1 MIISSFTFSIILLA
15 IALII
20 ALTAETMVLPRIIYI
35 SKRKKLYDIPDARKS
50 HINPVPRLAGISF
63 FPIML
68 FAISVCTLI
77 ASGSN
82 SLDTIHFFE
91 PTLIRLA
98 ALIGGC
104 LLLWSVGVRDDTVG
118 VRYKN
123 KMIVQLLSAMI
134 LVSGNLYINN
144 FNGLFGIWAIP
155 EWVGILFTIGLVMF
169 ITNAVNLID
178 GADGLASGISGVAL
192 ITFGYLY
199 LQRDMLFYAMICT
212 ILVGILIPFF
222 YYNVFNTTRKL
233 FMGDTGSLTLGYLLA
248 FLGVRYAM
256 KTDANYEELTSP
268 VIISLSAMFIP
279 LFDALRV
286 MLERMCKGKSPFQPD
301 RRHIHHKLLDLGF
314 SHRKTMVW
322 LVICAEI
329 FVILNTNLA
338 KILNIN
344 IVFAID
350 MVIWFTIIQLL
361 NFLKRKKETKLYEA
375 KTPQ

>member
-1 MIISSFTFSIILLA
+1 MIINDYTFSVIL
-15 IALII
+15 LII
-20 ALTAETMVLPRIIYI
+20 ALFIALIAETMALPRIIYI
-35 SKRKKLYDIPDARKS
+35 SKKKKLYDIPDARKL
-50 HINPVPRLAGISF
+50 HVHPVPRLAGISF

-68 FAISVCTLI
+68 FAISVCALI
-77 ASGSN
+77 ASTDYN
-82 SLDTIHFFE
+82 LQNIHE
-91 PTLIRLA
+91 PTLIRLT

-104 LLLWSVGVRDDTVG
+104 LLLWGIGVRDDTVG

-123 KMIVQLLSAMI
+123 KIITQLISAII

-144 FNGLFGIWAIP
+144 FNGLFGIWTIP
-155 EWVGILFTIGLVMF
+155 DWAGILFTIGLVMF
-169 ITNAVNLID
+169 ITNAINLID

-192 ITFGYLY
+192 ITFGYLF
-199 LQRDMLFYAMICT
+199 LERGMFFYTLICIIMI
-212 ILVGILIPFF
+212 GILIPFF
-222 YYNVFNTTRKL
+222 YFNVFNTTRKL

-256 KTDANYEELTSP
+256 DTDANYNHLASP
-268 VIISLSAMFIP
+268 IIISLSAMFIP

-301 RRHIHHKLLDLGF
+301 RRHIHHKLLNLGF

-329 FVILNTNLA
+329 FVILNTNLV

-344 IVFAID
+344 LVFTMD
-350 MVIWFTIIQLL
+350 MIIWLGLIQTL
-361 NFLKRKKETKLYEA
+361 NFLRRKKDKNSYA
-375 KTPQ
+375 ID

>member
-1 MIISSFTFSIILLA
+1 
-15 IALII
+15 
-20 ALTAETMVLPRIIYI
+20 MVLPRIVYI

-50 HINPVPRLAGISF
+50 HVNPVPRLAGVSF

-68 FAISVCTLI
+68 FAISVCALI
-77 ASGSN
+77 ASTN
-82 SLDTIHFFE
+82 NNLENIHFYE
-91 PTLIRLA
+91 PTLTRMA

-104 LLLWSVGVRDDTVG
+104 MLLWGVGVRDDTVG

-123 KMIVQLLSAMI
+123 KIVVQLLSAMI
-134 LVSGNLYINN
+134 MVSGNLYINN

-169 ITNAVNLID
+169 ITNAINLID

-192 ITFGYLY
+192 IAFGYLY
-199 LQRDMLFYAMICT
+199 LQRGMIFYAMICT
-212 ILVGILIPFF
+212 ILIGILIPFF
-222 YYNVFNTTRKL
+222 YYNVFKTNRKL

-256 KTDANYEELTSP
+256 NTDANYEQLASP
-268 VIISLSAMFIP
+268 VMISLSAMFIP

-301 RRHIHHKLLDLGF
+301 RRHIHHKLLDLGL
-314 SHRKTMVW
+314 SHRKTMIW
-322 LVICAEI
+322 LVTCVEI
-329 FVILNTNLA
+329 FVILNISLT

-350 MVIWFTIIQLL
+350 MIIWFAFIQLL
-361 NFLKRKKETKLYEA
+361 IFLKRKKETKLNEA
-375 KTPQ
+375 KKQK

>member
-1 MIISSFTFSIILLA
+1 MIINNYTFSVILLL
-15 IALII
+15 IALFI
-20 ALTAETMVLPRIIYI
+20 ALTAESMVLPRIVYI

-50 HINPVPRLAGISF
+50 HVNPVPRLAGISF

-68 FAISVCTLI
+68 FVISVCALVAT
-77 ASGSN
+77 SGMGIEY
-82 SLDTIHFFE
+82 IHE
-91 PTLIRLA
+91 LTLIRLA
-98 ALIGGC
+98 ALVGGC

-118 VRYKN
+118 VRYKS

-144 FNGLFGIWAIP
+144 FNGLFGIGTIP
-155 EWVGILFTIGLVMF
+155 EWVGIPFTVGLVMF
-169 ITNAVNLID
+169 ITNAINLID

-192 ITFGYLY
+192 IAFGYLFFE
-199 LQRDMLFYAMICT
+199 RGMIFYALICI
-212 ILVGILIPFF
+212 ILIGILIPFF
-222 YYNVFNTTRKL
+222 YFNVFKTNRKV

-256 KTDANYEELTSP
+256 NTDTDYEQLASP
-268 VIISLSAMFIP
+268 VMISLSAMFIP

-286 MLERMCKGKSPFQPD
+286 MLERMCKGRSPFQPD

-329 FVILNTNLA
+329 FVILNTNLV

-344 IVFAID
+344 EMFAID
-350 MVIWFTIIQLL
+350 MILWLGLIQAL
-361 NFLKRKKETKLYEA
+361 NFLKRKKDKNNYA
-375 KTPQ
+375 IV